1 MDALLLPSHTVTAG
15 CIAYQVGTI
24 MTTNSLN
31 KPAALTRSA
40 KINAAKQELNNET
53 LLALAATTGKK
64 ADRANAADAALS
76 IISKL
81 LTGQAAG
88 GNREQAV
95 LVLRACMGLEAAAF
109 DNAFARFSGSLSD
122 VAALGIWAKPHQAA
136 LSMLTQ
142 REEDARKLGIWI
154 DAQARFERE
163 GKALRKAADAAN
175 ADKVAARAKA
185 FLDTVAPY
193 IDRAQ
198 AKLAEI
204 AARKAAQA
212 ETAEA

>member
-1 MDALLLPSHTVTAG
+1 
-15 CIAYQVGTI
+15 

-64 ADRANAADAALS
+64 ADRANAADAAMS
-76 IISKL
+76 IIAKL

-109 DNAFARFSGSLSD
+109 DNAFAHFSGSLSD
-122 VAALGIWAKPHQAA
+122 VASLGIWAKPHQAA
-136 LSMLTQ
+136 LTLLTQ
-142 REEDARKLGIWI
+142 REEAARKLGVWI
-154 DAQARFERE
+154 
-163 GKALRKAADAAN
+163 GC
-175 ADKVAARAKA
+175 
-185 FLDTVAPY
+185 
-193 IDRAQ
+193 
-198 AKLAEI
+198 
-204 AARKAAQA
+204 
-212 ETAEA
+212 